1 MSHYTGFENY
11 KMFRACCNFL
21 KLHRDGSAVSKR
33 AKGSGED
40 RRRKSGGGRKDR
52 FTLEEQFFLTLVR
65 LRRGTDEQMLADI
78 YGTTQ
83 STVSCILQKMVNY
96 TYLRLGMIPIWPST
110 EDVAANL
117 PTVFQ
122 ELYPSTFLV
131 IDCTELRC
139 EVPSSLPVQSQ
150 LYSTYKEHTT
160 LKSLLAMTPDGAVA
174 FVSPLYGGSI
184 SDRELTQRSGFL
196 DMLKTA
202 GKGASVMADKGFD
215 IQDLLVSSG
224 VKLNIPPF
232 LQKGA
237 QFSADD
243 VERTQQIAK
252 VRIHVERLIER
263 VKDFNI
269 LTQTI
274 PLTLFPSVNQ
284 LWTVCCLL
292 TLFQTPVLSRAAEE
306 TGMEQGTGSSTSQPK
321 VSKTHVAVA
330 GGENV
335 MKQQESSSSP
345 ASQPK
350 ASTAPDTSAVGE
362 AVLKQQDGGCSPS
375 SQANVSAARGTG
387 GNDEVVVKQQDSGSS
402 IRSQPNASTTHEK
415 CLSCCRSDGPILR
428 TCKECGGRYHH
439 FCQQDDEDGHYC
451 NLCFK
456 YMGRNTAC
464 QKAV

>member
-1 MSHYTGFENY
+1 M
-11 KMFRACCNFL
+11 
-21 KLHRDGSAVSKR
+21 
-33 AKGSGED
+33 
-40 RRRKSGGGRKDR
+40 
-52 FTLEEQFFLTLVR
+52 
-65 LRRGTDEQMLADI
+65 
-78 YGTTQ
+78 
-83 STVSCILQKMVNY
+83 
-96 TYLRLGMIPIWPST
+96 
-110 EDVAANL
+110 
-117 PTVFQ
+117 
-122 ELYPSTFLV
+122 
-131 IDCTELRC
+131 
-139 EVPSSLPVQSQ
+139 
-150 LYSTYKEHTT
+150 
-160 LKSLLAMTPDGAVA
+160 
-174 FVSPLYGGSI
+174 
-184 SDRELTQRSGFL
+184 
-196 DMLKTA
+196 
-202 GKGASVMADKGFD
+202 
-215 IQDLLVSSG
+215 
-224 VKLNIPPF
+224 KLNIPPF

-330 GGENV
+330 GGEDV